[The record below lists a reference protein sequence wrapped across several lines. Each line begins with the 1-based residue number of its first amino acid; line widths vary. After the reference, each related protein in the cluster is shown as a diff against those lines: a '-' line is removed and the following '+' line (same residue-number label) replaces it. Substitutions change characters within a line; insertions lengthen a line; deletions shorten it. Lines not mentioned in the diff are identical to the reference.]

1 MLFRIL
7 SEVFV
12 GLLVAGIVM
21 AVLVPATLQLG
32 FQPGPWLAW
41 VAVAGSVALCIAI
54 GERRNSQKTRGS
66 S

>member
-7 SEVFV
+7 QEVFV

-21 AVLVPATLQLG
+21 AVLVPATIQLG
-32 FQPGPWLAW
+32 FEAGPWLAW
-41 VAVAGSVALCIAI
+41 VAVAASVAVCIAI
-54 GERRNSQKTRGS
+54 GERRNKQKAGGS

>member
-7 SEVFV
+7 NEVFV

-21 AVLVPATLQLG
+21 AILVPATMQLG
-32 FQPGPWLAW
+32 FEAGPWLAW
-41 VAVAGSVALCIAI
+41 VAVAGAVAVCIAI
-54 GERRNSQKTRGS
+54 GERSHKQKAGGS